1 MLSRY
6 PSSALREE
14 CKATQSMVGSSW
26 CIEAIGRQAFL
37 EIDDG

>member
-6 PSSALREE
+6 PSSALRAE
-14 CKATQSMVGSSW
+14 CKA
-26 CIEAIGRQAFL
+26 IEAIGRQAFL